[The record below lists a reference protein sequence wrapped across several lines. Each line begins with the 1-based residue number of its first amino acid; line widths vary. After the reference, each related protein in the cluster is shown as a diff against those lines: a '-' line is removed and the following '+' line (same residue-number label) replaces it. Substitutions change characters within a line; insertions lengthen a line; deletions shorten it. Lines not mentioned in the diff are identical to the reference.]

1 MKARLLALGMLAVL
15 VAAPAYAQK
24 ASVLNTAHDLRT
36 NKTVGD
42 ACIACHTPHNA
53 NTGYQALLWVRAV
66 RTTGFQVYDSTV
78 NPDFRGGTVDLTG
91 GNKVSLLCLSCHDGG
106 AALNATWTG
115 GTNSALTAGAI
126 TGGALIGSDLR
137 NDHPIGF
144 SYAATVAA
152 KPADYNAADANGVV
166 SGNVKVFA
174 GRVEC
179 ASCHNVH
186 SATFGNFL
194 VRSNDNSAL
203 CLSCHR

>member
-1 MKARLLALGMLAVL
+1 MKSRLLALGALAVF

-53 NTGYQALLWVRAV
+53 NTSYLALLWVRAV

-91 GNKVSLLCLSCHDGG
+91 GNKVSLLCMSCHDGA
-106 AALNATWTG
+106 AALNVNWQNAV
-115 GTNSALTAGAI
+115 NPALRTGAI
-126 TGGALIGSDLR
+126 TGNALLGLDLR

-144 SYAATVAA
+144 TYANSVTA
-152 KPADYNAADANGVV
+152 KPNDYNATPTAP
-166 SGNVKVFA
+166 VKVFA

-179 ASCHNVH
+179 ASCHNAH
-186 SATFGNFL
+186 DGTLANFL
-194 VRSNDNSAL
+194 VRDNNNSAL